1 MSAKRKLTN
10 ADKERLLK
18 QKLTLAT
25 PLLFI
30 MVLIPILGFFG
41 FFSVREDT
49 PAIWFQRSG
58 SLMVLF
64 GLLIEYTLFSI
75 DDELF
80 SIGTLN
86 KKELKLLKKYQIH
99 YASMKYLGI
108 IGAVVGTIIWGSS
121 GNCPNPAKKHLSFC
135 IC

>member
-1 MSAKRKLTN
+1 MNDKRKLTN
-10 ADKERLLK
+10 ADKEGLLK
-18 QKLTLAT
+18 QKLRLAT

-30 MVLIPILGFFG
+30 MILIPILGFFG
-41 FFSVREDT
+41 LFNVWEDP

-108 IGAVVGTIIWGSS
+108 IGAVVGTVIWGY
-121 GNCPNPAKKHLSFC
+121 GDLFWLSWNE
-135 IC
+135 